1 MLLTYIN
8 ARLIAAAKALLL
20 NIPAAK
26 LAARSFRSRFSLPIK
41 L

>member
-1 MLLTYIN
+1 MWLSSLQ
-8 ARLIAAAKALLL
+8 ALLL